1 MGTHYKGTKT
11 EISALNTF
19 IKLIRASNS
28 ATTRVNTVL
37 LKSKLTES
45 QLNILD
51 ALYHLG
57 PLCQKDLGKKLLKSG
72 GNITLVI
79 DNLEKQNLVKRERGK
94 DDRRL
99 FNVSITKNGRD
110 FFEKIFPEYLNS
122 IISEVNVLSEAEQK
136 ELQRLCKKIGLGN
149 QDIKKQI
156 KYFDKNKIT

>member
-1 MGTHYKGTKT
+1 MGTHFKGTIP

-28 ATTRVNTVL
+28 TIARVNTVL

-45 QLNILD
+45 QLSILD

-57 PLCQKDLGKKLLKSG
+57 PLCQRDLGKKLLKSG

-79 DNLEKQNLVKRERGK
+79 DNLERQNLVKRERGK
-94 DDRRL
+94 EDRRL

-110 FFEKIFPEYLNS
+110 IFEKIFPEYLNS
-122 IISEVNVLSEAEQK
+122 VVSEFNVLSESEQK

-149 QDIKKQI
+149 QEIKI
-156 KYFDKNKIT
+156 DKKFR